1 MGQQQSH
8 NNPNDQDSDGDSII
22 PSNRIQ
28 RIRDESS
35 SSSSRQIDD
44 RSPYPI
50 RRRSTRS
57 SANSANNVP
66 TSDNINNSL
75 FYNGTDDM
83 EYYPYSESFETIS
96 PTDNNHNN
104 HGDDS
109 EDTLIRNIRS
119 TYGSYSYANSRSRH
133 SSRSTESRSRIST
146 GGSFLSAVP
155 LSNTLDSSTSS
166 RIIDASTNTS
176 SSQRSRYRAAPSQE
190 NAIATESERS
200 PGDESDV
207 GFERFLETLQLRHR
221 EASNR
226 SQTTPN
232 NTVAT
237 IADGVTTSIPSS
249 LLNSEEFIPD
259 TIIIIGIRSV
269 PPRLE
274 EQNGNYS
281 IVQESIVYEQADP
294 RRDDSNNNSRER
306 SSATTSGRNSSR
318 STSSTGT
325 QTPPSRSWIIYVIG
339 GTYPPNH
346 PIFSTASLFSD
357 NPTYEDMLTLT
368 TLLGPA
374 RPPTTTQ
381 SEIEATFPIVLYDEN
396 ISGVKDRVLLGNSEK
411 CQVCLCDY
419 VTDEELRVLNCN
431 HGFHKDCIDKWLTEG
446 SNKCPIC
453 RGVGVP
459 SNEEVGEAMPSLLA

>member
-1 MGQQQSH
+1 
-8 NNPNDQDSDGDSII
+8 
-22 PSNRIQ
+22 
-28 RIRDESS
+28 
-35 SSSSRQIDD
+35 
-44 RSPYPI
+44 
-50 RRRSTRS
+50 
-57 SANSANNVP
+57 
-66 TSDNINNSL
+66 
-75 FYNGTDDM
+75 M

-259 TIIIIGIRSV
+259 T
-269 PPRLE
+269 
-274 EQNGNYS
+274 
-281 IVQESIVYEQADP
+281 
-294 RRDDSNNNSRER
+294 
-306 SSATTSGRNSSR
+306 
-318 STSSTGT
+318 
-325 QTPPSRSWIIYVIG
+325 
-339 GTYPPNH
+339 
-346 PIFSTASLFSD
+346 
-357 NPTYEDMLTLT
+357 
-368 TLLGPA
+368 
-374 RPPTTTQ
+374 
-381 SEIEATFPIVLYDEN
+381 
-396 ISGVKDRVLLGNSEK
+396 
-411 CQVCLCDY
+411 
-419 VTDEELRVLNCN
+419 
-431 HGFHKDCIDKWLTEG
+431 
-446 SNKCPIC
+446 
-453 RGVGVP
+453 
-459 SNEEVGEAMPSLLA
+459 